1 LYEQFYNG
9 DVEDWQVLS
18 GDRSNPERTSLNLS
32 EEVTVTAN

>member
-1 LYEQFYNG
+1 
-9 DVEDWQVLS
+9 VLS